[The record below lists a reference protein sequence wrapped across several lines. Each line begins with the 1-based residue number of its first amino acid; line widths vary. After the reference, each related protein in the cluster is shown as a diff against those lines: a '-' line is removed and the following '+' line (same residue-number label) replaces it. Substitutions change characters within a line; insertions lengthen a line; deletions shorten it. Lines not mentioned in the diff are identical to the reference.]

1 LANSKLKIIPLGGL
15 GQIGKNMTVLEYD
28 GHILIIDVGLMFPEN
43 EMLGIDIVI
52 PDMSYVLERKD
63 QVLAIIITHGHED
76 HIGALPYLLAQLKV
90 PVYATRLTQGLIE
103 VRLHENHIN
112 DVERHVIAP
121 GDVLELGPFRTE
133 FFHVNH
139 SIPDGVGLAV
149 ETEVGL
155 IMHSGDFKFDST
167 PVDGRPTDF
176 SKLADFGRRG
186 VLLLLS
192 DSTNAETPGYTPS
205 ERTIARIFENI
216 YAQAKGR
223 IIVATFASNISRIQQ
238 AIATAHKYGRFAAI
252 AGRSMSNNV
261 RMAMDLGYLK
271 IPDNCLLSIDDIQHL
286 PENQVAIVC
295 TGSQGEPTSAL
306 VRMARGEFQPVSLMP
321 GDSVIVSSTPIPGN
335 EELINRTLNNLF
347 RLGADV
353 FYDELLDVHVSGH
366 ASQEEL
372 KLMLNMVQPKFFLP
386 IHGEYRHLVLH
397 ARLAEEVGIPRQNIF
412 VMESGQML
420 ELDAE
425 SAQIAGK
432 VSDEYV
438 LVDGLGVGDIGEVVL
453 EDRRLLSRN
462 GFLAVTLVIERGT
475 GQVLSGPEIIS
486 RGFVHV
492 SESAELLDKAKAEVL
507 KVVKESRSS
516 LLDGGGNRS
525 ILNARIKDALSRLVY
540 NETRRRPLILP
551 VVMEA

>member
-1 LANSKLKIIPLGGL
+1 LAKSKLKIIPLGGL
-15 GQIGKNMTVLEYD
+15 GQIGKNMMVLEYD
-28 GHILIIDVGLMFPEN
+28 GHLLIIDAGLMFPEN

-63 QVLAIIITHGHED
+63 QVLGIIITHGHED
-76 HIGALPYLLAQLKV
+76 HIGALPYLLSQLKV
-90 PVYATRLTQGLIE
+90 PLYATRLTQGLIE
-103 VRLHENHIN
+103 VKLHESRIN
-112 DVERHVIAP
+112 GVERHVIAP
-121 GDVLELGPFRTE
+121 GDVLPLGPFSTE

-149 ETEVGL
+149 ETDVGL

-167 PVDGRPTDF
+167 PVDGQPTDF
-176 SKLADFGRRG
+176 AKLADLGRRG

-205 ERTIARIFENI
+205 ERTIARLFENI
-216 YAQAKGR
+216 FSHAEGR
-223 IIVATFASNISRIQQ
+223 VIVATFASNISRIQQ
-238 AIATAHKYGRFAAI
+238 VITTAHKYGRYAAV

-271 IPDNCLLSIDDIQHL
+271 VPDGCLLSVDEVQHL
-286 PENQVAIVC
+286 PQSQVAIVC

-306 VRMARGEFQPVSLMP
+306 VRMARNEFQPISLLP
-321 GDSVIVSSTPIPGN
+321 GDSVIVSATPIPGN

-353 FYDELLDVHVSGH
+353 YYDELLDVHVSGH
-366 ASQEEL
+366 GSQEEL
-372 KLMLNMVQPKFFLP
+372 KLMLNMVQPKFFVP

-420 ELDAE
+420 ELDGK
-425 SAQIAGK
+425 SAQIVGK

-462 GFLAVTLVIERGT
+462 GFLVVTLVMERGT
-475 GQVLSGPEIIS
+475 GRVLSGPEIIS

-492 SESAELLDKAKAEVL
+492 SESEVLLEAAKAEVL
-507 KVVKESRSS
+507 KAVK
-516 LLDGGGNRS
+516 GGGSRS
-525 ILNARIKDALSRLVY
+525 ILNARIKEALSRFVY
-540 NETRRRPLILP
+540 EQTRRRPLILP

>member
-1 LANSKLKIIPLGGL
+1 
-15 GQIGKNMTVLEYD
+15 
-28 GHILIIDVGLMFPEN
+28 
-43 EMLGIDIVI
+43 
-52 PDMSYVLERKD
+52 
-63 QVLAIIITHGHED
+63 
-76 HIGALPYLLAQLKV
+76 
-90 PVYATRLTQGLIE
+90 
-103 VRLHENHIN
+103 
-112 DVERHVIAP
+112 
-121 GDVLELGPFRTE
+121 
-133 FFHVNH
+133 
-139 SIPDGVGLAV
+139 
-149 ETEVGL
+149 
-155 IMHSGDFKFDST
+155 
-167 PVDGRPTDF
+167 
-176 SKLADFGRRG
+176 
-186 VLLLLS
+186 
-192 DSTNAETPGYTPS
+192 
-205 ERTIARIFENI
+205 
-216 YAQAKGR
+216 
-223 IIVATFASNISRIQQ
+223 
-238 AIATAHKYGRFAAI
+238 
-252 AGRSMSNNV
+252 V

-420 ELDAE
+420 ELDDQ